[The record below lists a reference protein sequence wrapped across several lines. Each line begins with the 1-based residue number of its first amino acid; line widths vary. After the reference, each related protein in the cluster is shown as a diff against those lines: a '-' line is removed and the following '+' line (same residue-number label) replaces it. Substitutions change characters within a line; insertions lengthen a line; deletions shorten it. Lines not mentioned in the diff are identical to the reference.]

1 MRTAFSTRRQRLAR
15 RASARYHRAVTI
27 QFKLTLLR
35 CDRSDPLAD
44 FFDARASVA
53 RRGSS
58 DETGFTIAGRDLN
71 AFVAAA
77 RRIQRAPDATALLTG
92 GWDVEKRFR
101 LQISRAH
108 SGEAFEARVS
118 IVSDEAATDLQSRT
132 ETKFAASSD
141 ALSIFL
147 TDIQHLVERRMLGD
161 ATLNGDADAHA

>member
-1 MRTAFSTRRQRLAR
+1 M
-15 RASARYHRAVTI
+15 TI

-53 RRGSS
+53 RRGSTG
-58 DETGFTIAGRDLN
+58 ETEFTIAGRDLH
-71 AFVAAA
+71 AFLADAH
-77 RRIQRAPDATALLTG
+77 RIQRAPGATALLTG
-92 GWDVEKRFR
+92 GWDSEKRLR
-101 LQISRAH
+101 LQISHAP
-108 SGEAFEARVS
+108 SSDAFEARVS
-118 IVSDEAATDLQSRT
+118 IVSDDEVRDLRAVTTAEFTTSP
-132 ETKFAASSD
+132 D